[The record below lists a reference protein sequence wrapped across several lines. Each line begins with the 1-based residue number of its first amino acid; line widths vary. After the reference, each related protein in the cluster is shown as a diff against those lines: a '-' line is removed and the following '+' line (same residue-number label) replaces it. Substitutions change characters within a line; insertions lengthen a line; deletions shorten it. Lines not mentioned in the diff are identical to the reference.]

1 MKTFLKTLLILLL
14 LTSGSVYAQ
23 KSADDLIKQ
32 VVDKTRALKN
42 LKIDFV
48 YSMVNEKAS
57 INETKSGI
65 LYINGDAYR
74 IELDGQLVISDGKT
88 VWTYLEDSN
97 EVMVSNTGDGDEA
110 MTPSTLLTS
119 YYKDYKTTFI
129 NDKQN
134 TSKGL
139 KTIELKPTTGKKFS
153 KMQLGI
159 SESKLQLMNLSIFDN
174 GGNVFTYDLNKMVAD
189 SNLSANFFQF
199 NPKQY
204 PGVEVVDMR

>member
-1 MKTFLKTLLILLL
+1 MKTFLKTLLILLI